1 MDHAMWLVGVGTAIS
16 NEKVGKCCNMAVAQI
31 SLPAHLPDTR
41 QRSRETPA
49 SSSA

>member
-31 SLPAHLPDTR
+31 LHCEKEVIHKKRYTLYEPI
-41 QRSRETPA
+41 
-49 SSSA
+49 